1 MYQGHDGCRHSFDRR
16 DGCSSHPLTIAFAIV
31 STSEQLLDLALLLNP
46 GYDPKRRA
54 HVAMLAA
61 RLGYIAVHVPVR
73 TESAPSSSS
82 SSGDASRA
90 LESGELESGE
100 LESGELDQLVQ
111 AAAPAMVVLDD
122 GTERPGVV
130 RRNDPELVRKAR
142 AQIDAVEDARP
153 LIVAV
158 PISIGRTRNE
168 AVARAARESRF
179 AGDRHPSVSGIF
191 GTFEQAQDQVL
202 ELARAGAE
210 VLLVDIPDDVDVA
223 DVLAQV
229 RALVV
234 GATPALLDR

>member
-1 MYQGHDGCRHSFDRR
+1 MHQGHDGRGYPLDRR
-16 DGCSSHPLTIAFAIV
+16 DGCSSHPLTIAFAFV
-31 STSEQLLDLALLLNP
+31 STTEQLLDLALLLNP
-46 GYDPKRRA
+46 GYDRQRRA

-73 TESAPSSSS
+73 TESAPSEGGGAPIDSACS
-82 SSGDASRA
+82 
-90 LESGELESGE
+90 ELED
-100 LESGELDQLVQ
+100 GELDRLVQ

-122 GTERPGVV
+122 GSERPGVV
-130 RRNDPELVRKAR
+130 RRNDPVLVSKAR

-168 AVARAARESRF
+168 AVARAAREPRF
-179 AGDRHPSVSGIF
+179 AGDRHPSMCGIF
-191 GTFEQAQDQVL
+191 GTFEQAQEQVL